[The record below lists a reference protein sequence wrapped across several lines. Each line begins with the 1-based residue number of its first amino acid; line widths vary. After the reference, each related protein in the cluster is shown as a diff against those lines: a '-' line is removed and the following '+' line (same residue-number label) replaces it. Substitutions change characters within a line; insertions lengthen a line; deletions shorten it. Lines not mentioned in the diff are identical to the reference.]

1 MTKQEK
7 DKTLKYIE
15 DSQKVLDQTLIL
27 LAKLINTITLP
38 KNRLT
43 EHESLDANHAIEEAT
58 TVVEKGFNTLA
69 QMNAHMYKYICN
81 IQEEDK

>member
-27 LAKLINTITLP
+27 LAKLIKTITLP

-43 EHESLDANHAIEEAT
+43 EHELLDADHSIEEAT
-58 TVVEKGFNTLA
+58 VVVEKGFNTLI
-69 QMNAHMYKYICN
+69 QMNAHMYNYIHN
-81 IQEEDK
+81 NQEEDK